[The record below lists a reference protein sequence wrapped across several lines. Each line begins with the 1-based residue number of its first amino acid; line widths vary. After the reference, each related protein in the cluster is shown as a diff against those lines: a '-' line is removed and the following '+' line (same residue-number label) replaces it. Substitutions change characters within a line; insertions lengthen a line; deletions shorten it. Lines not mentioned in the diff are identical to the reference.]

1 MPPTCRLAWDALAA
15 NRAISA
21 VSRASIDAI
30 VDRAVD
36 NEPKRYVYNKQAGA
50 LQEAAAPP
58 PNVAALR
65 MRMSSAAQSVLPS
78 QSLADDAPAAEPLH
92 QRLTDARLVRP
103 ARPADDG
110 RDHTRP
116 TRRPGMFSYTIED
129 GEHVLMIHK
138 DGTME
143 ELVGPKRVST
153 FGRTFRRMDHFVAH
167 PGEFLVVRYRDGR
180 QEHLVGPAHVWLDP
194 RKHLSVTREEGLQL
208 AAKEAV
214 VIYARTDS
222 GEVTRR
228 VLQGPAVF
236 VAQPGEWLHT
246 FSWHGSTGAGYRKVP
261 NALVFQK
268 LWLMP
273 DQMYHDVEDV
283 RTADDA
289 VITVRL
295 MIFFELV
302 DIELMLATT
311 HDPIGDFVNA
321 ATSDV
326 VDFLGRNDLASFKL
340 HTDQLG
346 DLATY
351 RQLTA
356 RAAQCGYRIGKVVYR
371 GFDAP
376 PSLQQMLDQA
386 IESRTRLQLERATQQ
401 QAQELEDFKL
411 ERQLVRGERQR
422 ADGAAEQAHALALQ
436 KSRRAA
442 ELEADGARS
451 DFQRTQRRLDQ
462 ERALAD
468 ERARHDEENRHLAN
482 LHKLGVDLTALLT
495 QHRADQV
502 IELRGDG
509 DGAHVH
515 LDAPRREPR

>member
-1 MPPTCRLAWDALAA
+1 MQTTRTPASHAFSPATA

-21 VSRASIDAI
+21 VSGASIDAI
-30 VDRAVD
+30 VGHAVD

-58 PNVAALR
+58 PNLR

-78 QSLADDAPAAEPLH
+78 QRLDDDAPAAEPPP

-129 GEHVLMIHK
+129 GEHVLMLHK

-143 ELVGPKRVST
+143 ELVGPRRVST
-153 FGRTFRRMDHFVAH
+153 LGRTFRRMDHYVAH

-180 QEHLVGPAHVWLDP
+180 QEHLVGPAHLWLDP

-214 VIYARTDS
+214 VVYARTDT

-268 LWLMP
+268 GS
-273 DQMYHDVEDV
+273 
-283 RTADDA
+283 
-289 VITVRL
+289 
-295 MIFFELV
+295 ELPV
-302 DIELMLATT
+302 
-311 HDPIGDFVNA
+311 PI
-321 ATSDV
+321 
-326 VDFLGRNDLASFKL
+326 
-340 HTDQLG
+340 HH
-346 DLATY
+346 
-351 RQLTA
+351 TA
-356 RAAQCGYRIGKVVYR
+356 RPWGRLRFASERPRQ
-371 GFDAP
+371 
-376 PSLQQMLDQA
+376 
-386 IESRTRLQLERATQQ
+386 ESA
-401 QAQELEDFKL
+401 
-411 ERQLVRGERQR
+411 
-422 ADGAAEQAHALALQ
+422 
-436 KSRRAA
+436 
-442 ELEADGARS
+442 
-451 DFQRTQRRLDQ
+451 
-462 ERALAD
+462 
-468 ERARHDEENRHLAN
+468 
-482 LHKLGVDLTALLT
+482 
-495 QHRADQV
+495 
-502 IELRGDG
+502 
-509 DGAHVH
+509 
-515 LDAPRREPR
+515 

>member
-1 MPPTCRLAWDALAA
+1 
-15 NRAISA
+15 
-21 VSRASIDAI
+21 
-30 VDRAVD
+30 
-36 NEPKRYVYNKQAGA
+36 
-50 LQEAAAPP
+50 
-58 PNVAALR
+58 
-65 MRMSSAAQSVLPS
+65 
-78 QSLADDAPAAEPLH
+78 
-92 QRLTDARLVRP
+92 
-103 ARPADDG
+103 
-110 RDHTRP
+110 
-116 TRRPGMFSYTIED
+116 
-129 GEHVLMIHK
+129 
-138 DGTME
+138 
-143 ELVGPKRVST
+143 
-153 FGRTFRRMDHFVAH
+153 
-167 PGEFLVVRYRDGR
+167 
-180 QEHLVGPAHVWLDP
+180 
-194 RKHLSVTREEGLQL
+194 
-208 AAKEAV
+208 
-214 VIYARTDS
+214 
-222 GEVTRR
+222 
-228 VLQGPAVF
+228 
-236 VAQPGEWLHT
+236 
-246 FSWHGSTGAGYRKVP
+246 
-261 NALVFQK
+261 
-268 LWLMP
+268 MP

-442 ELEADGARS
+442 ELEADSARS
-451 DFQRTQRRLDQ
+451 DFQRAQRRLDQ

-468 ERARHDEENRHLAN
+468 ERARHDEESRHLAN

-515 LDAPRREPR
+515 LDAPRRDPR